1 MRLAFILILV
11 AIFCT
16 KSDISH
22 AQITLTKNSD
32 IFFGSLDYDAT
43 HSGTLQL
50 GTDNNITLIGGSGI
64 AHDGSSTVGSIT
76 AGGTPADVI
85 EVKCTATGNMKLQ
98 GSSMSVQNTEIAI
111 DSGVAFGS
119 GFACQG
125 VRNNNPPAT
134 TVDLAVN
141 PSPVIL
147 IGGETIIPAN
157 GLASGTYVT
166 FGQGTSPITI
176 RVIFQ

>member
-1 MRLAFILILV
+1 MRLASLLILT

-16 KSDISH
+16 KSYDSN
-22 AQITLTKNSD
+22 AQITLTKNSGM
-32 IFFGSLDYDAT
+32 FFGSLDYDAT

-50 GTDNNITLIGGSGI
+50 GTDNNITLVGGVGI
-64 AHDGSSTVGSIT
+64 SHDGSSTVGSVT

-85 EVKCTATGNMKLQ
+85 EIKCTATGKMKLL
-98 GSSMSVQNTEIAI
+98 GSSMDILNTEIAI

-119 GFACQG
+119 GFACAG
-125 VRNNNPPAT
+125 NRKNDPPAT

-147 IGGETIIPAN
+147 VGGEAIIPAN
-157 GLASGTYVT
+157 SLASGTYVT
-166 FGQGTSPITI
+166 FGSGTSPITI

>member
-11 AIFCT
+11 AILCT

-22 AQITLTKNSD
+22 AQITITKNSD
-32 IFFGSLDYDAT
+32 MFFGSLDYDAT

-50 GTDNNITLIGGSGI
+50 GTDNNITLVGGVGLS
-64 AHDGSSTVGSIT
+64 HDGASTVGSIT
-76 AGGTPADVI
+76 ARGTPSDVI
-85 EVKCTATGNMKLQ
+85 EIKCATTGKMKLQ
-98 GSSMSVQNTEIAI
+98 GTSMDIINIEIAI

-125 VRNNNPPAT
+125 TKKNNTPAT